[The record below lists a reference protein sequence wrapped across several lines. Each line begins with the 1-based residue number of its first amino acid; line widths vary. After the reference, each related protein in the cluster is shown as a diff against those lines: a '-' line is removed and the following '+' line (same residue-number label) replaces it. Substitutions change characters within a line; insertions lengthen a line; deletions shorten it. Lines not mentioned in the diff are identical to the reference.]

1 MDTWGRLWM
10 TLALACNFY
19 FIINITI
26 LVEGCGGWACT
37 HMVEY
42 ARAWGHMTTW
52 EFGVVFIH
60 DLNSYAQV
68 QRGWDN
74 MCPRW

>member
-26 LVEGCGGWACT
+26 LVEGVRRMGMHAYGRV
-37 HMVEY
+37 HKGM
-42 ARAWGHMTTW
+42 RAYDYM
-52 EFGVVFIH
+52 GV
-60 DLNSYAQV
+60 
-68 QRGWDN
+68 WD
-74 MCPRW
+74 CVHP